1 LTVAANQ
8 VVLDRELT
16 RPAFLH
22 EAGTSLTS
30 IQNSLQAA
38 AGPDR
43 IGRRF
48 RNIFTQMSYK
58 LSQPNK
64 RVF

>member
-1 LTVAANQ
+1 LIDPAIS

-30 IQNSLQAA
+30 IQNPPDAA
-38 AGPDR
+38 VGA
-43 IGRRF
+43 
-48 RNIFTQMSYK
+48 
-58 LSQPNK
+58 
-64 RVF
+64 